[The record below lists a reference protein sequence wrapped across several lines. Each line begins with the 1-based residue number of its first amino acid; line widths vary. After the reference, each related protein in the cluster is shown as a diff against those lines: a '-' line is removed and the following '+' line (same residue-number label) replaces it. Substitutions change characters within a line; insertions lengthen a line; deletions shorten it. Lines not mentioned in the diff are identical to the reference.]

1 MLKVG
6 IIGATGYA
14 GEELI
19 KILLKHPKIKLTYL
33 VAKIKKSVPINRIF
47 PHLKSKIDLTCESRF
62 SLAKGLKKAD
72 LFFLALPH
80 RTSMEMAP
88 GLLKE
93 GKRVIDLSADYRLK
107 DAALYKK
114 WYGVTHKDKE
124 NLKKAVYGLPELY
137 REKIRKADLVA
148 NPGCYPTGA
157 VLALLPFL
165 KQRLIDTQ
173 WIVIDSK
180 SGVSGAG
187 REALVVQE
195 FHRGISNMKA
205 YKVNEHQHSP
215 EINQELSKVAN
226 ETIGAIFTP
235 HIVPMERGIVST
247 IYLRL
252 KKKASNKKVI
262 KLYKKFYEK
271 EPFVKVLAEGN
282 FPQTKDV
289 VNTNSCHIG
298 IKIDTKKKLG
308 IIVAAIDNLLKG
320 ASGQAIQN
328 MNIMYNFKE
337 AEALI

>member
-6 IIGATGYA
+6 IVGATGYA

-19 KILLKHPKIKLTYL
+19 KILLKHPKVKLTYL

-47 PHLKSKIDLTCESRF
+47 PHLKNKIDLVCESRF
-62 SLAKGLKKAD
+62 SLAEGSKKAEF
-72 LFFLALPH
+72 FFLALPH
-80 RTSMEMAP
+80 RISMEIAP

-107 DAALYKK
+107 DAALYKR
-114 WYGVTHKDKE
+114 WYGVMQKDKE

-137 REKIRKADLVA
+137 REKIREADLIA
-148 NPGCYPTGA
+148 NPGCYPTSA
-157 VLALLPFL
+157 ILALLPFL
-165 KQRLIDTQ
+165 KQKPIDTR

-187 REALVVQE
+187 RETPVVQE
-195 FHRGISNMKA
+195 FRKGISNMKA

-226 ETIGAIFTP
+226 DTIKVIFTP

-252 KKKASNKKVI
+252 KKKASNTKVI

-298 IKIDTKKKLG
+298 IKIDAKKNLG